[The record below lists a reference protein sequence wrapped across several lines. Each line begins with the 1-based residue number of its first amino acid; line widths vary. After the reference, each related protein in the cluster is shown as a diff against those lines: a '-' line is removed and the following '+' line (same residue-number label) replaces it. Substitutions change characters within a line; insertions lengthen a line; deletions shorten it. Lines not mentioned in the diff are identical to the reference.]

1 MGCYSHSAGVLL
13 SYFLNFRG
21 LWVVTG
27 TVQVCCDVM
36 SVAIF
41 FELRI
46 LGGGGLLQ

>member
-1 MGCYSHSAGVLL
+1 MGCYSHSTGVLL

-21 LWVVTG
+21 LWVVTV

-41 FELRI
+41 FEFWGAVGCYSR
-46 LGGGGLLQ
+46 G